1 MDKGGYMTGTIS
13 REESAGTTLVVGPAT
28 SDTIDAV
35 KRLADAHRH
44 ELGFI
49 VRASLVD
56 ACQRGALFVAYSAY
70 NSNIGL
76 VEAISPP
83 NIVGFVQSHFRR
95 DGQTTLHA
103 IAVEKAH
110 QHNGVGTALI
120 RALLDAS
127 ADRHMR
133 GVLLRCPT
141 DLGANA
147 FYQALDFR
155 LERTEAG
162 KRRQLNVWFHDID
175 YDAAR
180 IMLSSSKVVP
190 GYIS

>member
-1 MDKGGYMTGTIS
+1 MTGTIS
-13 REESAGTTLVVGPAT
+13 REESTGTTLVVGPAT
-28 SDTIDAV
+28 PDTIDAV

-49 VRASLVD
+49 ERASLVD
-56 ACQRGALFVAYSAY
+56 AYQRGALFVAYSAC
-70 NSNIGL
+70 NSNMGL

-110 QHNGVGTALI
+110 RQRGVGTMLI
-120 RALLDAS
+120 RTLFDAS
-127 ADRHMR
+127 VDRHMHSI
-133 GVLLRCPT
+133 LLRCPT

-155 LERTEAG
+155 CERTEAG
-162 KRRQLNVWFHDID
+162 KRRQLNVWIRNID
-175 YDAAR
+175 CKTEKAVPRGAR
-180 IMLSSSKVVP
+180 
-190 GYIS
+190 GFEEH